1 MYKDYIRNRVVEALN
16 ENISLGTSHFL
27 VNSTELWLQ
36 EKYPDGIIVFWNFS
50 KIFNKGSYE
59 IEVSLF
65 KEFPEGCYRHRIG
78 FDSFIVKYTI
88 VCEIKEI
95 ENVTN
100 TNK

>member
-1 MYKDYIRNRVVEALN
+1 MSKDYIRNRVVEALN
-16 ENISLGTSHFL
+16 EKVSLGTSHFL
-27 VNSTELWLQ
+27 VNFTELSLQ

-50 KIFNKGSYE
+50 KILDKGSYE
-59 IEVSLF
+59 IGVSLF
-65 KEFPEGCYRHRIG
+65 KEFPEGSNRYRIG

-95 ENVTN
+95 EDATN